1 MQHLRPLE
9 RRVLGM
15 LDDGVDI
22 DEIGRRI
29 RKSPE
34 RVERIIGWTSIPRS
48 NPPVRRSP
56 SAVER
61 RVLALLD
68 AGETHEEVG
77 RRFRRSADYIRQ
89 VEGFAHYRLG
99 LELLGKR
106 RQEPEGSPA
115 PVQAA

>member
-15 LDDGVDI
+15 RDEGVEI
-22 DEIGRRI
+22 AEIGRRI

-34 RVERIIGWTSIPRS
+34 RVERIIEWSAIPRS
-48 NPPVRRSP
+48 NPSARRSP

-68 AGETHEEVG
+68 EGQTHEEIAQ
-77 RRFRRSADYIRQ
+77 RFRRSAVYIRQ

-99 LELLGKR
+99 LELLGWR
-106 RQEPEGSPA
+106 RQEPDGS
-115 PVQAA
+115 QE

>member
-15 LDDGVDI
+15 LDEGVAI

-34 RVERIIGWTSIPRS
+34 HVERIIDWTSIPRS
-48 NPPVRRSP
+48 SLPVRRSP

-77 RRFRRSADYIRQ
+77 QRFRRSADYIRQ
-89 VEGFAHYRLG
+89 VEGLAHYRLG
-99 LELLGKR
+99 LELLGGR
-106 RQEPEGSPA
+106 RTRQEESSA
-115 PVQAA
+115 

>member
-1 MQHLRPLE
+1 MQNLRPLE

-22 DEIGRRI
+22 DEIARRI
-29 RKSPE
+29 RKSPGT
-34 RVERIIGWTSIPRS
+34 VERIIDWISIPRLNS
-48 NPPVRRSP
+48 PTRRSP

-77 RRFRRSADYIRQ
+77 HRFRRSARYIRQ

-99 LELLGKR
+99 LELLGERPPGPK
-106 RQEPEGSPA
+106 ESSA
-115 PVQAA
+115 